1 MSTVDLATVPDGD
14 TAHPLSPFQRAA
26 LRHPRRRVHLAVRVP
41 HLAVPDLL
49 TGVHKALA
57 AMPVLRCAL
66 VTVPGLR
73 LPRQA
78 PQPTALEQ
86 QADGA
91 WRLAAGN
98 LTVSARPNGDG
109 MDVDLEADPV
119 FADRRTLELFLL
131 HAAGSPAASAGP
143 GDFFVVAAEHGLMQ
157 AEGELDEEEKYWKA
171 VSDGAP
177 ASDTR
182 AALGLQPGSTA
193 ADCVRSRPLGPSC
206 SASLTALADHM
217 GCRTSD
223 LALLALRVLLS
234 RVVPG
239 TAELGRVVD
248 TRGLMGLDDEP
259 GPMVQVLPGYP
270 RIAPDMDALVA
281 WETQRDRDSQED
293 EAAGG
298 MAVVEGQPGPGL
310 VFDPHT
316 RWEMPAGWELTD
328 AHEFR
333 SGAVLLGLESSKDGD
348 HLTATSCDG
357 VDEAALGALLTSWA
371 ALLEDLVTRPGTAV
385 GSLHLNTSEA
395 LGRIR
400 ESWDAADAGRTEDL
414 CAAVASLARHDPAA
428 PAVRHGD
435 LVLSRADLLGCI
447 GSVAAELGDI
457 APGDVVAVVGEAHP
471 DLVAAFLAVLWRGA
485 SFLPLAP
492 SEPRHRLEDAIRRA
506 GATLVLAC
514 ADTPELAVADTCQ
527 VLPLA
532 AAVARPTDPGE
543 PECSPGATAYLLR
556 TSGTTGRP
564 KLVPI
569 RRSSLNTYLRWVA
582 RDLLAEPTAIPVLS
596 APVFDA
602 SFKQLFGPLLAG
614 QPVWL
619 LASDRTDMAA
629 VHEELRADGREL
641 TLNCVPGYWS
651 ELQAAGADS
660 GPLPLARLLLG
671 GEAVT
676 PSLLRRTQE
685 RYPGAEVWN
694 LYGPTEAT
702 ATATAGLLSPGEE
715 PHVGMAVAD
724 ATVAVADAD
733 GHPLPHGLRG
743 EVWIAGPGLSTG
755 YFGQADAPTPF
766 AALRLPDGDI
776 PAYRTGDCGTV
787 GPDGRLRL
795 HGRLDDQVKLRGWR
809 IEPAEIERTAE
820 TAPGVRSAAVV
831 LDDRGD
837 NPRLAL
843 FLTGEADSALV
854 RAHLELRLPAAM
866 VPAAV
871 TVVPTFPLTTTG
883 KVDRRALLEKLRGHV
898 EVSPEDYTPCQ
909 LTVATA
915 WREILGGGWP
925 HPDQEFFAAGGHSLL
940 LARLVN
946 RLRAQGHNGLSLRQV
961 VRRPT
966 VGSIAVGL
974 DHPEQG

>member
-1 MSTVDLATVPDGD
+1 MTTADTLAVPDGD
-14 TAHPLSPFQRAA
+14 TAHPLSPFQRAG

-41 HLAVPDLL
+41 HLTASDLL
-49 TGVHKALA
+49 PRFRDALA
-57 AMPVLRCAL
+57 AMPVLSCTL

-78 PQPTALEQ
+78 AQPAVVEEH
-86 QADGA
+86 ADGG

-98 LTVSARPNGDG
+98 LTVSVRPHGDG
-109 MDVDLEADPV
+109 TEAELDADPV

-131 HAAGSPAASAGP
+131 HVAGTPAVTSGP

-157 AEGELDEEEKYWKA
+157 AEGELDEEQKYWRA

-177 ASDTR
+177 AGDTR

-193 ADCVRSRPLGPSC
+193 ATCVLSHPLAPSC
-206 SASLTALADHM
+206 SAALPALAGTL
-217 GCRTSD
+217 GCQTSD

-239 TAELGRVVD
+239 TAGLGRVID
-248 TRGLMGLDDEP
+248 ARRLMGLDDEP
-259 GPMVQVLPGYP
+259 GPLVQVLPGRP
-270 RIAPDMDALVA
+270 GVAPDIDAMAA
-281 WETQRDRDSQED
+281 WEAQRDQHAEED

-298 MAVVEGQPGPGL
+298 VAVAEGAPGPGL

-316 RWEMPAGWELTD
+316 RWELPVDWELIG
-328 AHEFR
+328 AHEVR
-333 SGAVLLGLESSKDGD
+333 SGAVVMGLESGAGGD
-348 HLTATSCDG
+348 RLTATSCDG

-371 ALLEDLVTRPGTAV
+371 ALLEDLVARPGTAV
-385 GSLHLNTSEA
+385 GSLRLDSPQA

-400 ESWDAADAGRTEDL
+400 TAWNAVDAGQAEDL
-414 CAAVASLARHDPAA
+414 CAAVASLARRAPDA

-435 LVLSRADLLGCI
+435 LVLSRADLLGRI

-485 SFLPLAP
+485 AFLPLAP
-492 SEPRHRLEDAIRRA
+492 SEPRDRLEDAIRRA
-506 GATLVLAC
+506 GATLVLTGP
-514 ADTPELAVADTCQ
+514 DTPELTVTDTCH

-532 AAVARPTDPGE
+532 RAVAAPADPGQ
-543 PECSPGATAYLLR
+543 PDCSPGATAYLLR

-582 RDLLAEPTAIPVLS
+582 RDLLAGPTALPVLS

-602 SFKQLFGPLLAG
+602 SFKQFFGPLLAG

-619 LASDRTDMAA
+619 LTSDRTDMTA
-629 VHEELRADGREL
+629 VHDELRADGREL

-660 GPLPLARLLLG
+660 DPLPLARLLLG
-671 GEAVT
+671 GEAVS
-676 PSLLRRTQE
+676 PSLLRRTLEQH
-685 RYPGAEVWN
+685 PGAEVWN

-715 PHVGMAVAD
+715 PHVGTAVAD
-724 ATVAVADAD
+724 ATVVVADAG

-743 EVWIAGPGLSTG
+743 EVWIAGPGLSPG
-755 YFGQADAPTPF
+755 YIGQSDGPSPF
-766 AALRLPDGDI
+766 APLRLPDGDV
-776 PAYRTGDCGTV
+776 PAYRTGDSGTV
-787 GPDGRLRL
+787 GLDGRLRL

-820 TAPGVRSAAVV
+820 TVPGVRSAAVV
-831 LDDRGD
+831 LDDRSD
-837 NPRLAL
+837 NPRLGL
-843 FLTGEADSALV
+843 FLTGDADGARV
-854 RAHLELRLPAAM
+854 RAHLESRLPAAM
-866 VPAAV
+866 VPATV
-871 TVVPTFPLTTTG
+871 TVVTAFPLTTTG
-883 KVDRRALLEKLRGHV
+883 KIDRQALLESLRDHA
-898 EVSPEDYTPCQ
+898 EVSPEDYTPGQ

-946 RLRAQGHNGLSLRQV
+946 RLRSQGNTGLSLRQV

-966 VGSIAVGL
+966 VGSIATGL
-974 DHPEQG
+974 DDPEQG